1 MSLCFFFFFKQKTAY
16 EMVMSDWSS
25 DVCSSDLRAAAPH
38 ARRPPLPRSAAP
50 PGPDRRLARLDG
62 GLRRHAALRRPR
74 AAPAASR
81 RATER
86 DLPRAP
92 GARARPTPARAV
104 RRVPRQ
110 RAPRRFRPLDPLPR
124 ARVLSRPR
132 LPRRHGRA
140 GADLISPRGARRGA
154 RRAPLGGQAQLADRP
169 RRDGRGARRTV
180 GADVLPRDPL
190 HPPAVAQGRPLPHG
204 RTRRLE
210 APGPAGAHAGRL
222 RDGVHRAADALGGA
236 RCAARGLH
244 PDGAGQG
251 RRGVDR
257 GRQAH
262 AQERR
267 DPNRDDH
274 GAPVRDAARR
284 RGRHRDGLRVAGD
297 RPPRDPVHLQPRLPR
312 RAVRGLPLRDRFHR
326 HQLRDRPALRLPRP
340 ARPTMTIDAAT
351 GTSLKPPTES
361 SGLAGPAPTLRA
373 RRTARLAMAGFAF
386 VLLLGAV
393 AVAAPWLAPHDPT
406 RQSLRD
412 RLAPPTLEAP
422 DGRARL
428 LGTDHLG
435 RDVLSR
441 VIYGARVS
449 LVVGLSAVVVGG
461 ALGATLGI
469 AAGFRGGFA
478 DSVIMTL
485 ADAQLAFPFILLAI
499 GIIAVLGPSFPT
511 LIVGIGLSG
520 WVNYA
525 RVLRSQVLV
534 LRSREFV
541 DAILALGGAVPRIV
555 ARHILPNVLS
565 TLVVIATL
573 QLARAIVLEATLS
586 FLGLGIQPPTPSW
599 GGMIHEGREYL
610 DTAWWISTFPG
621 LVLMLTSIVVSRTG
635 DWLRDL
641 LDPTL
646 RGE

>member
-1 MSLCFFFFFKQKTAY
+1 
-16 EMVMSDWSS
+16 
-25 DVCSSDLRAAAPH
+25 
-38 ARRPPLPRSAAP
+38 
-50 PGPDRRLARLDG
+50 
-62 GLRRHAALRRPR
+62 
-74 AAPAASR
+74 
-81 RATER
+81 
-86 DLPRAP
+86 
-92 GARARPTPARAV
+92 
-104 RRVPRQ
+104 
-110 RAPRRFRPLDPLPR
+110 
-124 ARVLSRPR
+124 
-132 LPRRHGRA
+132 
-140 GADLISPRGARRGA
+140 
-154 RRAPLGGQAQLADRP
+154 
-169 RRDGRGARRTV
+169 
-180 GADVLPRDPL
+180 
-190 HPPAVAQGRPLPHG
+190 
-204 RTRRLE
+204 
-210 APGPAGAHAGRL
+210 
-222 RDGVHRAADALGGA
+222 
-236 RCAARGLH
+236 
-244 PDGAGQG
+244 
-251 RRGVDR
+251 
-257 GRQAH
+257 
-262 AQERR
+262 
-267 DPNRDDH
+267 
-274 GAPVRDAARR
+274 
-284 RGRHRDGLRVAGD
+284 
-297 RPPRDPVHLQPRLPR
+297 
-312 RAVRGLPLRDRFHR
+312 
-326 HQLRDRPALRLPRP
+326 
-340 ARPTMTIDAAT
+340 MTIDAAT
-351 GTSLKPPTES
+351 GTSLRPPTES
-361 SGLAGPAPTLRA
+361 SGLAAPAPTLRA

-393 AVAAPWLAPHDPT
+393 AMAAPWLAPHDPT

-511 LIVGIGLSG
+511 LIVVIGLSG
-520 WVNYA
+520 WVSYA
-525 RVLRSQVLV
+525 RILRSQVLV

-541 DAILALGGAVPRIV
+541 DAIHALGGSVARVI

-565 TLVVIATL
+565 SLVVIATL
-573 QLARAIVLEATLS
+573 ELARAIVLEATLS

-610 DTAWWISTFPG
+610 DTAWWISTSPG
-621 LVLMLTSIVVSRTG
+621 VVLMLASLVVSRTG

>member
-1 MSLCFFFFFKQKTAY
+1 
-16 EMVMSDWSS
+16 
-25 DVCSSDLRAAAPH
+25 
-38 ARRPPLPRSAAP
+38 
-50 PGPDRRLARLDG
+50 
-62 GLRRHAALRRPR
+62 
-74 AAPAASR
+74 
-81 RATER
+81 
-86 DLPRAP
+86 
-92 GARARPTPARAV
+92 
-104 RRVPRQ
+104 
-110 RAPRRFRPLDPLPR
+110 
-124 ARVLSRPR
+124 
-132 LPRRHGRA
+132 
-140 GADLISPRGARRGA
+140 
-154 RRAPLGGQAQLADRP
+154 
-169 RRDGRGARRTV
+169 
-180 GADVLPRDPL
+180 
-190 HPPAVAQGRPLPHG
+190 
-204 RTRRLE
+204 
-210 APGPAGAHAGRL
+210 
-222 RDGVHRAADALGGA
+222 
-236 RCAARGLH
+236 
-244 PDGAGQG
+244 
-251 RRGVDR
+251 
-257 GRQAH
+257 
-262 AQERR
+262 
-267 DPNRDDH
+267 
-274 GAPVRDAARR
+274 
-284 RGRHRDGLRVAGD
+284 
-297 RPPRDPVHLQPRLPR
+297 
-312 RAVRGLPLRDRFHR
+312 
-326 HQLRDRPALRLPRP
+326 
-340 ARPTMTIDAAT
+340 MTIDAAT
-351 GTSLKPPTES
+351 GTSLRPPTES
-361 SGLAGPAPTLRA
+361 SGLAAPAPTLRA

-393 AVAAPWLAPHDPT
+393 AMAAPWLAPHDPT

-511 LIVGIGLSG
+511 LIVVVALSG

-525 RVLRSQVLV
+525 RILRSQVLV

-541 DAILALGGAVPRIV
+541 DAIHALGGSALRVI

-565 TLVVIATL
+565 SLVVVATL
-573 QLARAIVLEATLS
+573 ELARAIVLEATLS

-610 DTAWWISTFPG
+610 DTAWWISTSPG
-621 LVLMLTSIVVSRTG
+621 VVLMLASLVVSRTG